1 MVWSTVVCWPLDGL
15 SLSVEMEAFGT
26 ERATFS
32 GVFLYWFSSWC
43 QHMEREVKVMTP
55 PMCVTQQYHPISMAV
70 WLSYKGI
77 PYQDLF
83 PQIPLGHLPSQ
94 PEFYSSARK
103 QCIIEYFDV
112 TKNVFS

>member
-1 MVWSTVVCWPLDGL
+1 MGL
-15 SLSVEMEAFGT
+15 SLSVEMEDFGT

-43 QHMEREVKVMTP
+43 QDVGREVKVMTP
-55 PMCVTQQYHPISMAV
+55 PMCVTQQYHPISMAA

-83 PQIPLGHLPSQ
+83 PHIPLGHRPNQ
-94 PEFYSSARK
+94 HEFYGLARK
-103 QCIIEYFDV
+103 QCIIECFDF